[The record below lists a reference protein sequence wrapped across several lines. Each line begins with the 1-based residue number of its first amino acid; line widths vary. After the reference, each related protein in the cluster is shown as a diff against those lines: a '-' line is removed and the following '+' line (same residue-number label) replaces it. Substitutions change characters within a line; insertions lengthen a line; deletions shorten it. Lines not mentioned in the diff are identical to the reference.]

1 MIPISNHNPMSR
13 IQIKRQAIMQSV
25 NLDMDNQNS
34 SMDSPNTANSHSM
47 ASHNMASSM
56 DNNSMDS
63 PSTANSHSMASH
75 NMASLNTVFQAHRQ
89 KQRTG
94 RQRCSCA
101 FSWDGSEFTVFI
113 QGTL

>member
-56 DNNSMDS
+56 DNNSMAS
-63 PSTANSHSMASH
+63 PSTANSHS
-75 NMASLNTVFQAHRQ
+75 MASLNTVFQAHRQ

-101 FSWDGSEFTVFI
+101 FSWDGSEFTVSI